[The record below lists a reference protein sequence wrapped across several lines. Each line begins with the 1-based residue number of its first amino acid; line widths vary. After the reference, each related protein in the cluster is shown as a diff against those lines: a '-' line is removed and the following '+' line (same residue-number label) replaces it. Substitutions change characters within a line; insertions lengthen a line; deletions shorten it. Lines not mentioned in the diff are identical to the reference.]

1 MEDQVF
7 FCIQALLQYFCVPK
21 VTQLQYLQ
29 LRYKFSAA
37 TLCAKSFI
45 FFQDDIHHNLRKYI
59 IRYVNL
65 SNILVFRMVSPRVEK
80 RFPDYESM
88 VEAKLLLPHEAK
100 ILKVNQF

>member
-1 MEDQVF
+1 MG
-7 FCIQALLQYFCVPK
+7 
-21 VTQLQYLQ
+21 
-29 LRYKFSAA
+29 YKFSAA
-37 TLCAKSFI
+37 TLCVKSFI